1 MNHKRIHN
9 AITILEIAI
18 ASLVYGCVIPTALQS
33 PSVVPISSIPT
44 LLLSGLTGS
53 APATAANIPGLPN
66 ARLTPGSIDPRV
78 TQANIQSTI
87 CRRGGYT
94 SSVRPPVSY
103 TEPLKF
109 SGIKLYNYSD
119 KKVSDYEEDHLIPLE
134 IGGNP
139 TDPKNLWPEPHHI
152 GNWGA
157 YVKDNLE
164 NKLHDLVCSG
174 RLGLGT
180 AQQAIATDWV
190 AAYKKYI
197 GGS

>member
-18 ASLVYGCVIPTALQS
+18 AVLVYGCAMPTALQS
-33 PSVVPISSIPT
+33 PSSVVPVSSIPT
-44 LLLSGLTGS
+44 LLLSTLTGS
-53 APATAANIPGLPN
+53 ATAANVVGLPN
-66 ARLTPGSIDPRV
+66 ARLTPGSTDPRV
-78 TQANIQSTI
+78 SQANIQSTI

-109 SGIKLYNYSD
+109 SGIKLYGYSD

-157 YVKDNLE
+157 YVTDNLE

-174 RLGLGT
+174 RLSLGT

-197 GGS
+197 GGN